1 MKMTKKQLPVS
12 DKNGATVMMKQ
23 LPEERDA
30 ATVAREA
37 QDPTLRAA
45 IVGFAHDPINAA
57 GPVDVNEYRKQM
69 RVQAELVKSGDLSRP
84 EEILSAQAGTLDML
98 FNILADKA
106 LRNITAGHQG
116 AGETYLRMAM
126 KAQSQCRTTIEAIGE
141 LKYPKSPTFIRQQNI
156 AGQQQVNNYPAG
168 EKIVETRT
176 NELME
181 VPNGE
186 RMDTRAAGKA
196 IGHDPQLEALGALHG
211 AGNGRRACEEQPER
225 VEARRPVRRG
235 ARHDG

>member
-1 MKMTKKQLPVS
+1 MTTEQLPAAGV
-12 DKNGATVMMKQ
+12 KGAAVLMEQ
-23 LPEERDA
+23 RPEEPDE

-37 QDPTLRAA
+37 QDPALRAA
-45 IVGFAHDPINAA
+45 MVGFAHDPINAA
-57 GPVDVNEYRKQM
+57 GPVDVNEYRKQI
-69 RVQAELVKSGDLSRP
+69 RYQAELVKSGDLSRP

-106 LRNITAGHQG
+106 LRNLGAGYQG
-116 AGETYLRMAM
+116 ASETYLRMAM

-168 EKIVETRT
+168 EKIAEARA

-186 RMDTRAAGKA
+186 RMDTGATGKA
-196 IGHDPQLEALGALHG
+196 IGHDPQLETLGAFHG
-211 AGNGRRACEEQPER
+211 ARNGRRARQEQPER

>member
-1 MKMTKKQLPVS
+1 MTAEQLPTTRGT
-12 DKNGATVMMKQ
+12 NATVTMKQ
-23 LPEERDA
+23 LPEESDA

-37 QDPTLRAA
+37 QDPALRAA
-45 IVGFAHDPINAA
+45 MVGFVHDPINAA
-57 GPVDVNEYRKQM
+57 GSVDVNEYRKQ
-69 RVQAELVKSGDLSRP
+69 VEFQAELVKRGDLSRP

-106 LRNITAGHQG
+106 LRNIAGGYQG

-168 EKIVETRT
+168 EKIVEGRS

-181 VPNGE
+181 LPNGE
-186 RMDTRAAGKA
+186 RMDTGTASKA
-196 IGHDPQLEALGALHG
+196 IGLDPQLATLGAING
-211 AGNGRRACEEQPER
+211 AGNRRGTRAKQHEC
-225 VEARRPVRRG
+225 VEARRRVGRD
-235 ARHDG
+235 A

>member
-1 MKMTKKQLPVS
+1 MKTEQQPVANS
-12 DKNGATVMMKQ
+12 KGTTVVMKQ
-23 LPEERDA
+23 RPQEADD

-45 IVGFAHDPINAA
+45 MVGFVHDPINVA
-57 GPVDVNEYRKQM
+57 GPVDVNEYRKQI
-69 RVQAELVKSGDLSRP
+69 RHQAELVKSGDLSRP

-168 EKIVETRT
+168 EKIVGTRA

-181 VPNGE
+181 APNGE
-186 RMDTRAAGKA
+186 RMDTRATGKA
-196 IGHDPQLEALGALHG
+196 IGHDPQLATLGTFHG
-211 AGNGRRACEEQPER
+211 AGNSFRAREEQPEC

>member
-1 MKMTKKQLPVS
+1 
-12 DKNGATVMMKQ
+12 MKQ
-23 LPEERDA
+23 RPQEADDT
-30 ATVAREA
+30 TVAREA

-45 IVGFAHDPINAA
+45 MVGFAHDPINAA
-57 GPVDVNEYRKQM
+57 GPVDVNEYRNQI
-69 RVQAELVKSGDLSRP
+69 RHQAELVKSGDLSRP

-98 FNILADKA
+98 FNILADRA
-106 LRNITAGHQG
+106 LRNITNGYQG

-168 EKIVETRT
+168 EKIVESRS

-186 RMDTRAAGKA
+186 RMDSGAASKA
-196 IGHDPQLEALGALHG
+196 IGHDPGLAALGAINR
-211 AGNGRRACEEQPER
+211 AGNSRRPRAKQPER

-235 ARHDG
+235 TRADG

>member
-1 MKMTKKQLPVS
+1 MTTEQHPVANA
-12 DKNGATVMMKQ
+12 KGTTVVMKQ
-23 LPEERDA
+23 RPQEADD

-45 IVGFAHDPINAA
+45 MVGFAHDPINAA
-57 GPVDVNEYRKQM
+57 GPVDVNEYRKQITH
-69 RVQAELVKSGDLSRP
+69 QAELVKSGDLSRP

-106 LRNITAGHQG
+106 LRNINAGFQG

-168 EKIVETRT
+168 EKSKS

-181 VPNGE
+181 VPNGK
-186 RMDTRAAGKA
+186 RMDTGAAGKA
-196 IGHDPQLEALGALHG
+196 IGHDPQLETLGAFHG
-211 AGNGRRACEEQPER
+211 AGNGRRTRTKQPEC
-225 VEARRPVRRG
+225 VEARRPVRRST
-235 ARHDG
+235 